1 MLFRLFPLFA
11 LAAAVAIN
19 EDGPIASRDDQP
31 SQRTCG
37 TVPDPAFLD
46 ISNKV
51 GQQELAL
58 ATSTGSGDMTIQ
70 AADTQ
75 NITVPLYI
83 HVVASNKKLKGG
95 YVPQSLVD
103 AQVAALSAAY
113 NPQGVYFDFQGA
125 DWTVNRTW
133 AKGHDDNV
141 MSARLRKGG
150 YDALNLYFLKAL
162 PNRVLGFCYFPVTP
176 RPKPGSVYF
185 DTDGCRVVSWSMP
198 GGSPGGEY
206 NLGATAVHEA
216 GHWFGLMH
224 PFQGTDC
231 TSRGDY
237 VADTPAQKTPSYGCP
252 VTKDSCP
259 DQKGL
264 DNVRNFMDY
273 SDDSCYTGFSAGQR
287 KRLMG
292 IWKEYRAKTE

>member
-1 MLFRLFPLFA
+1 MLLRLLPLFA

-19 EDGPIASRDDQP
+19 EDGPFAPRAGQP

-51 GQQELAL
+51 SQQEITLA
-58 ATSTGSGDMTIQ
+58 ASSSDMSIQ
-70 AADTQ
+70 ANTQ

-103 AQVAALSAAY
+103 AQVAAMNAAY

-125 DWTVNRTW
+125 DWTINRTW
-133 AKGHDDNV
+133 AKGHDDEV
-141 MSARLRKGG
+141 MGAKLRKGG
-150 YDALNLYFLKAL
+150 YDALNLFFLKAL
-162 PNRVLGFCYFPVTP
+162 PEGVLGFCYFPVTP
-176 RPKPGSVYF
+176 KPKPGSFTFNV
-185 DTDGCRVVSWSMP
+185 DGCRIVSWSMP
-198 GGSPGGEY
+198 GGSPGGAY
-206 NLGATAVHEA
+206 NAGATAVHEA

-224 PFQGTDC
+224 PFQGADC

-237 VADTPAQKTPSYGCP
+237 VPDTPAQKTPSYGCP

-273 SDDSCYTGFSAGQR
+273 SDDDCYTGFSAGQR

-292 IWKEYRAKTE
+292 IWKDYRA